1 MRDDPFYLFKAFTL
15 KASLGVL
22 SVDGNFGKSIAYLQF
37 FVKFRLYAYLKKAYV
52 GGDCYHIILTSNR
65 QFNLTYF
72 SQKLFF
78 NVKMIRNI
86 KR

>member
-22 SVDGNFGKSIAYLQF
+22 SVDGNFGKSIAYLSF
-37 FVKFRLYAYLKKAYV
+37 FVKFRVYTYLKKAYV
-52 GGDCYHIILTSNR
+52 GGDCYHTILTSNR
-65 QFNLTYF
+65 QFNLTYL

-78 NVKMIRNI
+78 NVKIIRNI